1 MRNRT
6 GPGDTVDCK
15 HGPGECLGDM
25 LSLCSK
31 DLYPNRT
38 VVSLGFTTCL
48 VMSYSR
54 IPDRDLVESCA
65 LEHGIGFEALNSCVS
80 DDGKGNDL
88 LRSSVERSADA
99 GVVKSC
105 TVRVA
110 GETWCIRDGGEWK
123 DCGGGTE
130 PKDLVAEVKRRYQ
143 NGSREQQNAHL
154 AG

>member
-6 GPGDTVDCK
+6 GPGDLVDCK

-25 LSLCSK
+25 LSLCAE
-31 DLYPNRT
+31 DLFPNTT

-54 IPDRDLVESCA
+54 IPDRDLVENCA
-65 LEHGIGFEALNSCVS
+65 LEHGIGFDALNSCVS
-80 DDGKGNDL
+80 EDGNGNDL
-88 LRSSVERSADA
+88 LRSNVEWSADA

-105 TVRVA
+105 TVRVS

-123 DCGGGTE
+123 DCAGGTE

-143 NGSREQQNAHL
+143 NG
-154 AG
+154 